1 MPRLAKAARMARH
14 SRVIDVATLHFNW
27 AGVAGASLEEIARRA
42 GLSRA
47 GLYDHCTDRQD
58 LIYQCYLRACA
69 LVQAD
74 LDHAQRSTGNGLDKL
89 AAFVQKSADLE
100 HSPTAVINE
109 FAFLNK
115 AQQAAIRKA
124 RSRNVQALSALLA
137 EGQRDRSLRACD
149 LDIVCQA
156 IFGILSWAPLSRV
169 WTGHPDIAFALRMAS
184 ALPTIILDGV
194 VADGVSLPHSRIR
207 ISDVK
212 RPPETSPKAQRWEAL
227 ACTGSMLFNRRGIEG
242 VTLHEIVRELGATKG
257 TLYHYFKGKPAFV
270 EFCYE
275 RAFDIYEAI
284 IDLAEAGSTG
294 LERTL
299 RAVELNVEAQL
310 TQLHP
315 LRLST
320 GFGTFPVEVQ
330 KRFAQRANRLAARCV
345 EFAHA
350 GVQDGSLRA
359 LDLEPVRIATPGAL
373 TYLTTWLPGGD
384 GKYPGRVAQEVSRL
398 VLLGLRPRK

>member
-1 MPRLAKAARMARH
+1 MPRLAKAARTARH
-14 SRVIDVATLHFNW
+14 SRVIDVATLQFNW

-47 GLYDHCTDRQD
+47 GLYDHCADRQD
-58 LIYQCYLRACA
+58 LVYQCYLRACA

-74 LDHAQRSTGNGLDKL
+74 LDHAQRSTGNGLNRLTD
-89 AAFVQKSADLE
+89 FVQKSADLD
-100 HSPTAVINE
+100 HSPTAVLNE
-109 FAFLNK
+109 LAFLNK
-115 AQQAAIRKA
+115 AQQAAVRKA
-124 RSRNVQALSALLA
+124 RARNVQVLSALIK
-137 EGQRDRSLRACD
+137 EGQRDGSLRACD
-149 LDIVCQA
+149 LDIVCHA

-169 WTGHPDIAFALRMAS
+169 WTGHPDVAFALRMAS
-184 ALPTIILDGV
+184 ALPTIVLDGV
-194 VADGVSLPHSRIR
+194 VAHGVSLPGSHVR

-212 RPPETSPKAQRWEAL
+212 RAPDTSPRAQRWEAL
-227 ACTGSMLFNRRGIEG
+227 ACTGSALFNRRGIEG
-242 VTLHEIVRELGATKG
+242 VTLHDIVRELGATKG

-275 RAFDIYEAI
+275 RAFDIYDAI

-294 LERTL
+294 LERTM

-310 TQLHP
+310 TELHP
-315 LRLST
+315 LRLTT
-320 GFGTFPVEVQ
+320 GFGTFPIEIQ
-330 KRFAQRANRLAARCV
+330 RKFALRANRLASRCI
-345 EFAHA
+345 EFARA
-350 GVQDGSLRA
+350 GVQDGTLRP